1 MVMYTTVFKRLLDFI
16 ISLMTLFICL
26 PFALIIYILL
36 KLDSPGPFFFF
47 QERLGYRGRIFKVFK
62 LRTMT
67 HKSRIVHQEVLNN
80 NPDVTKL
87 GKIMRR
93 LKIDE
98 LPQVINVLL
107 GDMSLIGPRPGL
119 PSQLE
124 EYSEDG
130 KKRLDVRPGLTGLAQ
145 VNGNIFMTW
154 PERWVYDRYYVENL
168 SLHLDIKI
176 LLKTFAILLKGE
188 DKFLKSPQK
197 ND

>member
-1 MVMYTTVFKRLLDFI
+1 MIMVMYTTVFKRLLDFI

-47 QERLGYRGRIFKVFK
+47 QERLDNRSRIFKVFK

-107 GDMSLIGPRPGL
+107 GDMSLFGPRPGL

-124 EYSEDG
+124 EY
-130 KKRLDVRPGLTGLAQ
+130 
-145 VNGNIFMTW
+145 
-154 PERWVYDRYYVENL
+154 
-168 SLHLDIKI
+168 
-176 LLKTFAILLKGE
+176 
-188 DKFLKSPQK
+188 
-197 ND
+197 